1 MKIVVVLNMSA
12 GSLLGVPLD
21 PLAAAAR
28 APFEAAGA
36 DVTVTAA
43 PGVDITRVIA
53 RAADEA
59 DAVVV
64 GGGDGTILTA
74 ATLLLPTAKALG
86 VLPLG
91 TMNLLARDLGLPL
104 EVGAAAAALAAGGPR
119 AIDIG
124 EVNGTLFLNSSV
136 LGGFARMV
144 RAREVSRR
152 RWGPLRWGALAVAG
166 AKSLIAPTV
175 LDVTI
180 QADDGG
186 PAFDRSTPLLA
197 VATAP
202 FRDGVGLTPQRESL
216 TAGRLGVYVTRR
228 PGTSGLLSSV
238 WRLLRGRWA
247 ADDDMDALAPQALTV
262 RTRRPKALK
271 VANDGEIVRLTTPLE
286 YRIRPQALTVL
297 APPPGWRG

>member
-36 DVTVTAA
+36 EVTVTAA
-43 PGVDITRVIA
+43 PGVDIARVVA

-74 ATLLLPTAKALG
+74 ASLLLPTGKALG

-104 EVGAAAAALAAGGPR
+104 EVGAAAAALAAGAPR
-119 AIDIG
+119 AIDVG
-124 EVNGTLFLNSSV
+124 EVNGALFLNSSV

-144 RAREVSRR
+144 RAREMSRR

-166 AKSLIAPTV
+166 AKSLLSPTV

-180 QADDGG
+180 QTDDGQ
-186 PAFDRSTPLLA
+186 PAFDRRTPLLA

-228 PGTSGLLSSV
+228 PGASGLLSSI

-247 ADDDMDALAPQALTV
+247 ADDDMDALAPTALTV
-262 RTRRPKALK
+262 RTRRHKSLK
-271 VANDGEIVRLTTPLE
+271 VANDGEIVRLKTPLE

-297 APPPGWRG
+297 APPPDWKT